1 MIYCIKKKRNCF
13 VVFGYLGT
21 IAYSNNSVVNLNDI
35 GLNDNALFCYT
46 NLSTCCRGVDNPNG
60 GLQGSWMFPEG
71 NDVGRLILA
80 NNNEFSRNRSER
92 AVILHR
98 GISAAGPTGIF
109 TCVIPDSNNIVQQVY
124 FGIYNIDEGKL

>member
-1 MIYCIKKKRNCF
+1 MHQKKSTCF

-21 IAYSNNSVVNLNDI
+21 VAYSNNSVVNLIDI

-46 NLSTCCRGVDNPNG
+46 NLSTCCRSVDYPIG

-71 NDVGRLILA
+71 NAVGSLNKA
-80 NNNEFSRNRSER
+80 DSNVFTRNRNER
-92 AVILHR
+92 ALVLHR

-109 TCVIPDSNNIVQQVY
+109 TCVIPDSNNVRQKVY

>member
-1 MIYCIKKKRNCF
+1 MNFKKNGFVF

-21 IAYSNNSVVNLNDI
+21 VSYSNNSVVNLIDI

-46 NLSTCCRGVDNPNG
+46 NLSTCCRGDDNPIT
-60 GLQGSWMFPEG
+60 GLQGSWMFPQG
-71 NDVGRLILA
+71 NAVGRLSLSDNI
-80 NNNEFSRNRSER
+80 EFSRNRSER
-92 AVILHR
+92 AVVLHR

-109 TCVIPDSNNIVQQVY
+109 TCVIPDRNNVVQQVY